1 MTCYFIL
8 LTFKAKLFYHNE
20 NRGARIP
27 QGAPFLSFSE
37 FYLDMGGKIEFN
49 DGSTPDFI
57 TANGTLFT
65 RDPSALSGSRAI
77 LTAKASGGVRRTLI
91 FTQMANGTLRVSYT
105 DSNSANPRSS
115 AS

>member
-27 QGAPFLSFSE
+27 HGAPFLFFSE

-49 DGSTPDFI
+49 DDSTPDF
-57 TANGTLFT
+57 TANGSLFIRNT
-65 RDPSALSGSRAI
+65 VAASGSRAI

-91 FTQMANGTLRVSYT
+91 FTQMPDGTLRVSYT
-105 DSNSANPRSS
+105 DGNSANPRSS